1 MSIEYANL
9 EELCHIKTGA
19 PMARARKIPE
29 GGEARSV
36 RALPPRSLQG
46 GSIVDDELVTE
57 EVGEINKE
65 HFTREGDV
73 VIKLSTPYDSAY
85 IDKDHEGILVTS
97 SVMILR
103 KKPDAAVDMQYLS
116 MFLGMPQTNAVLQAV
131 STDRAPPWQCSSVGR
146 WRKSRSHCHLW
157 SDSRSL
163 RCFSRR
169 CKSGG
174 VNTRGS
180 LSWMRS
186 LLLARCQTPS
196 GERAD
201 NHAQE
206 DWL

>member
-97 SVMILR
+97 LVMHPSSSQMRPSTCSIFPCSWACLR
-103 KKPDAAVDMQYLS
+103 PMQ
-116 MFLGMPQTNAVLQAV
+116 FCRP
-131 STDRAPPWQCSSVGR
+131 
-146 WRKSRSHCHLW
+146 
-157 SDSRSL
+157 
-163 RCFSRR
+163 
-169 CKSGG
+169 
-174 VNTRGS
+174 
-180 LSWMRS
+180 
-186 LLLARCQTPS
+186 
-196 GERAD
+196 
-201 NHAQE
+201 
-206 DWL
+206 

>member
-97 SVMILR
+97 SAMILR

-131 STDRAPPWQCSSVGR
+131 STGQSTAMAMLKRRAVAEIEVPLPTLERQQELALLFQAVQERRRQYTRLIELDEELIVSQM
-146 WRKSRSHCHLW
+146 
-157 SDSRSL
+157 SDSI
-163 RCFSRR
+163 
-169 CKSGG
+169 
-174 VNTRGS
+174 
-180 LSWMRS
+180 W
-186 LLLARCQTPS
+186 
-196 GERAD
+196 GEGR
-201 NHAQE
+201 
-206 DWL
+206 

>member
-36 RALPPRSLQG
+36 TTLPPRALQS
-46 GSIVDDELVTE
+46 GSIVDSELVVE
-57 EVGEINKE
+57 AVGEVNKE
-65 HFTREGDV
+65 HYTSEGDV

-85 IDKDHEGILVTS
+85 IDKKHEGIVATS

-131 STDRAPPWQCSSVGR
+131 STGQSTAMAMLKRQAVAEIEVPLPPLERQQELSSLFQAVQERKCQYARLIELDEELIVSQMSNSIWGEGR
-146 WRKSRSHCHLW
+146 
-157 SDSRSL
+157 
-163 RCFSRR
+163 
-169 CKSGG
+169 
-174 VNTRGS
+174 
-180 LSWMRS
+180 
-186 LLLARCQTPS
+186 
-196 GERAD
+196 
-201 NHAQE
+201 
-206 DWL
+206 

>member
-36 RALPPRSLQG
+36 TILSPRALQN
-46 GSIVDDELVTE
+46 GSIVDSELVIE
-57 EVGEINKE
+57 AVGEIKKE
-65 HFTREGDV
+65 HYTCEGDV

-85 IDKDHEGILVTS
+85 IDKKHEGIVATS

-131 STDRAPPWQCSSVGR
+131 STGQSTAMAMLKRQAVAEIEVPLLPLERQRELASLFQAVQERRRQYTRLIELDEELVVSQMSNSIWGEGR
-146 WRKSRSHCHLW
+146 
-157 SDSRSL
+157 
-163 RCFSRR
+163 
-169 CKSGG
+169 
-174 VNTRGS
+174 
-180 LSWMRS
+180 
-186 LLLARCQTPS
+186 
-196 GERAD
+196 
-201 NHAQE
+201 
-206 DWL
+206 

>member
-36 RALPPRSLQG
+36 TIIPPRALQN
-46 GSIVDDELVTE
+46 GSIVDSELVIE
-57 EVGEINKE
+57 AVGEIKKE
-65 HFTREGDV
+65 HYTCEGDV

-85 IDKDHEGILVTS
+85 IDKKHEGIVATS

-131 STDRAPPWQCSSVGR
+131 STGQSTAMAMLKRQAVAEIEVPLLSLERQRELASLFQAVQERKRQYTRLIELDEELIVSQMSNSIWGEGR
-146 WRKSRSHCHLW
+146 
-157 SDSRSL
+157 
-163 RCFSRR
+163 
-169 CKSGG
+169 
-174 VNTRGS
+174 
-180 LSWMRS
+180 
-186 LLLARCQTPS
+186 
-196 GERAD
+196 
-201 NHAQE
+201 
-206 DWL
+206 

>member
-36 RALPPRSLQG
+36 TTLPPRALQS
-46 GSIVDDELVTE
+46 GSIVDSELVIE
-57 EVGEINKE
+57 AVGEVKKE
-65 HFTREGDV
+65 HYTCEGDV

-85 IDKDHEGILVTS
+85 IDKKHEGIVATS

-131 STDRAPPWQCSSVGR
+131 STGQSTAMAMLKRQAVAEIEVPLPPLGR
-146 WRKSRSHCHLW
+146 QQELASR
-157 SDSRSL
+157 
-163 RCFSRR
+163 FQA
-169 CKSGG
+169 
-174 VNTRGS
+174 V
-180 LSWMRS
+180 
-186 LLLARCQTPS
+186 
-196 GERAD
+196 
-201 NHAQE
+201 QE
-206 DWL
+206 LKR